1 MSRHEVT
8 IHENATRTQGAAP
21 YLGTYL
27 SKETVRNEKFAA
39 VIAAKSGLPA
49 IQVQAVLDGCFE
61 AIEELEKD
69 ALVRIHLDG
78 LSVMGVITGTF
89 PASNSPFDPERNR
102 LLPVIQLDEA
112 IRFSL
117 TDETP
122 AILTAAD
129 LTRLRIDNVADV
141 ASPRPYNLIHGTK
154 VFRVAGFN
162 MVHTDAGSAAYL
174 QNSLGVT
181 FPLVVDEVVSKQ
193 LFTAHLAAALEPGDY
208 RLVVKSRAGDAEG
221 PLQTAFKK
229 VKVMTVEE
237 PEAEE
242 PDDEPEEKEEG
253 E

>member
-1 MSRHEVT
+1 MAKHEVT
-8 IHENATRTQGAAP
+8 VYENAGKTRTNAP

-78 LSVMGVITGTF
+78 LSVMGGITGAF
-89 PASNSPFDPERNR
+89 PASNSPFDPEKNR
-102 LLPVIQLDEA
+102 LLPVLQLDEA

-141 ASPRPYNLIHGTK
+141 VITGANLAGASVKIKYKTPPEEERQTYVCPA
-154 VFRVAGFN
+154 VVAEDGKITIAYENWRF
-162 MVHTDAGSAAYL
+162 VPDDIEADTTIEFIVETAGGSA
-174 QNSLGVT
+174 NRNGIE
-181 FPLVVDEVVSKQ
+181 VD
-193 LFTAHLAAALEPGDY
+193 LYPPAP
-208 RLVVKSRAGDAEG
+208 
-221 PLQTAFKK
+221 
-229 VKVMTVEE
+229 
-237 PEAEE
+237 
-242 PDDEPEEKEEG
+242 
-253 E
+253 

>member
-1 MSRHEVT
+1 MAKHEVT
-8 IHENATRTQGAAP
+8 VYENAGKTRTNAP

-89 PASNSPFDPERNR
+89 PASNSPFDPEKNR

-181 FPLVVDEVVSKQ
+181 FPLAVDEVVSKQ
-193 LFTAHLAAALEPGDY
+193 LFTAHLAAAIEPGEY
-208 RLVVKSRAGDAEG
+208 KLVVKSRAGDAEG

-237 PEAEE
+237 AAAEE
-242 PDDEPEEKEEG
+242 PEEEPKEDDEG